1 MVRAPHACNP
11 LALGTIARFSIARN
25 ALVAAPLEDG
35 SLAFDALARTL
46 AVGLID
52 I

>member
-1 MVRAPHACNP
+1 M
-11 LALGTIARFSIARN
+11 ARFSMARH

-35 SLAFDALARTL
+35 SLAFDALARTV